1 MIDAVV
7 VLEEIENKE
16 EPKPALLKVIYED
29 AKITVGEIIRLQG
42 EPKPKNDYFLYKGV
56 RIYKGILA

>member
-7 VLEEIENKE
+7 VLEEIENTE
-16 EPKPALLKVIYED
+16 EPKPVLLKVIYED
-29 AKITVGEIIRLQG
+29 AKITVGEIIRLQD
-42 EPKPKNDYFLYKGV
+42 EPKPKYDYFLYKGV